1 MQKQVGKMKTYV
13 DIEYESEKKG
23 TIYIY
28 IYIYFRNMY
37 RE

>member
-28 IYIYFRNMY
+28 FRYMY